1 MTSIIIFRSLF
12 WISNLVKF
20 IHSEKATK
28 LSKYHP
34 LWIWQIVI
42 LTPLSNWIRLVCLWQ
57 LSFFSLWSF
66 LMFINSKL
74 GRIRQTNQI
83 LGGWFLKRLWPTQ
96 NIGALSNLYL
106 QLTLLV
112 VPSPKSCFESTTD
125 FHSDQSL
132 SQRWHIS

>member
-1 MTSIIIFRSLF
+1 MSIIIFRSLF

-20 IHSEKATK
+20 IHSEKTTNFQNITNIGFDR
-28 LSKYHP
+28 LKYS
-34 LWIWQIVI
+34 LQFQIG
-42 LTPLSNWIRLVCLWQ
+42 LGWYVCDNL
-57 LSFFSLWSF
+57 FFSLWSSF
-66 LMFINSKL
+66 MITNSKL
-74 GRIRQTNQI
+74 GGIRLSNQI

-96 NIGALSNLYL
+96 NIRALSNLYL

-125 FHSDQSL
+125 FHSDQSM